1 MSIFSINDN
10 SNYGSILS
18 QSKANKESKENSKIS
33 FANTFLKQN
42 ASKLNEIQNANSQTL
57 ARSEVLS
64 NNNALSNNSNSTN
77 ISNSSNTNLS
87 INNATKT
94 SSPNYDIS
102 SEFKNSIYTLKYKQ
116 ADTSNIVSLAYGYGV
131 DANGY
136 MGSDFNKA
144 AGLPED
150 FKIHKSTLDE
160 IKKAAE
166 NDPVVS
172 STKEYL
178 GVSEYYTN
186 IDMAETIKQYYNLF
200 FNALGQSFPN
210 DKTSF
215 SEADINSMPSGYAI
229 DGFYNGYGAFKHPDA
244 IRNDDIA
251 IKSIADYSN
260 VLISNIYRSQEQLNE
275 ANSIYSDSA
284 GLISGI
290 KPETLGL
297 SLEEIKNVSKGE
309 DWQFNPDM
317 SVYPQ
322 NEYGSYSKEALFMS
336 LIKSQEGRILYSP
349 KTTLN
354 PTIEAYNRAMAKES
368 FSGPAIHLDSI
379 MTGKSDFKSFFRYW
393 AERGIAEGDLYM
405 YENNIPKESAMG
417 NWALDAEIKQALA
430 NGWKAKPST
439 INSYADS
446 IMDRLNNLIG
456 QTRV

>member
-10 SNYGSILS
+10 SNYNSILS

-33 FANTFLKQN
+33 FANAFLKQN

-57 ARSEVLS
+57 ARSEVL
-64 NNNALSNNSNSTN
+64 NSTN
-77 ISNSSNTNLS
+77 TTNTSNNTNFS
-87 INNATKT
+87 ISSKT
-94 SSPNYDIS
+94 SSPNYNIS

-200 FNALGQSFPN
+200 SNALGQSFPN

-215 SEADINSMPSGYAI
+215 SEADINSMPKGYAI
-229 DGFYNGYGAFKHPDA
+229 NG
-244 IRNDDIA
+244 
-251 IKSIADYSN
+251 IKSMDFNDPSNRMNITHLRDFSNSSIA
-260 VLISNIYRSQEQLNE
+260 NIYQTPEQMKE
-275 ANSIYSDSA
+275 AESLYIQSGS
-284 GLISGI
+284 LIDGI
-290 KPETLGL
+290 NGHSFGL

-322 NEYGSYSKEALFMS
+322 NEDGSYSKEALFMS
-336 LIKSQEGRILYSP
+336 FLKSYGSGQPVESP

-354 PTIEAYNRAMAKES
+354 PKVEAYNRAMAKES
-368 FSGPAIHLDSI
+368 FNGDSIALNDI
-379 MTGKSDFKSFFRYW
+379 MTGKVDFASLLKGYAQDGW
-393 AERGIAEGDLYM
+393 
-405 YENNIPKESAMG
+405 
-417 NWALDAEIKQALA
+417 LDAGIYAMEKGVAWQNTSIGYGGAWFDNQFNQAKA
-430 NGWKAKPST
+430 NGWKASSES
-439 INSYADS
+439 INSYV
-446 IMDRLNNLIG
+446 G
-456 QTRV
+456 

>member
-10 SNYGSILS
+10 SNYNSILS
-18 QSKANKESKENSKIS
+18 QAKANKESKENSKIS
-33 FANTFLKQN
+33 FANAFLKQN

-57 ARSEVLS
+57 ARSEVL
-64 NNNALSNNSNSTN
+64 NSTN
-77 ISNSSNTNLS
+77 TTNTSNNTNFS
-87 INNATKT
+87 ISSKT

-116 ADTSNIVSLAYGYGV
+116 VDLSTDTAYGYSV
-131 DANGY
+131 DKDGY

-200 FNALGQSFPN
+200 SNALGQSFPN

-215 SEADINSMPSGYAI
+215 SEADINSMPKGISELSSDKTIGIMPKNYDKLTITNYYNTQEQYNEAEQLGMFGHINIGLQSLNFTPQSMQTQNLDKDTAI
-229 DGFYNGYGAFKHPDA
+229 D
-244 IRNDDIA
+244 
-251 IKSIADYSN
+251 
-260 VLISNIYRSQEQLNE
+260 
-275 ANSIYSDSA
+275 
-284 GLISGI
+284 
-290 KPETLGL
+290 T
-297 SLEEIKNVSKGE
+297 
-309 DWQFNPDM
+309 FNPDM

-322 NEYGSYSKEALFMS
+322 NEDGSYSKEALFMS
-336 LIKSQEGRILYSP
+336 FLKSTGVSPREGSA
-349 KTTLN
+349 TLN
-354 PTIEAYNRAMAKES
+354 PIAKSYAEAMTKES
-368 FSGPAIHLDSI
+368 FDGSLTSLNDI
-379 MTGKSDFKSFFRYW
+379 MTGKVDFASLLKGY
-393 AERGIAEGDLYM
+393 AQEG
-405 YENNIPKESAMG
+405 
-417 NWALDAEIKQALA
+417 WLDADIYAMEKGVAWQNTSIGYGGAWFDREFNQVKA
-430 NGWKAKPST
+430 NGWKASNQS
-439 INSYADS
+439 IDSYVNS

>member
-18 QSKANKESKENSKIS
+18 QAKANKESKENSKIS
-33 FANTFLKQN
+33 FANAFLKQN

-57 ARSEVLS
+57 ARSE
-64 NNNALSNNSNSTN
+64 ALNSTN
-77 ISNSSNTNLS
+77 TTNTSNNTNFS
-87 INNATKT
+87 ISSKT

-116 ADTSNIVSLAYGYGV
+116 VDLSTDTAYGYSV
-131 DANGY
+131 DKNGY

-200 FNALGQSFPN
+200 SNALGQSFPN

-215 SEADINSMPSGYAI
+215 SEADINSMPKGYAI
-229 DGFYNGYGAFKHPDA
+229 NG
-244 IRNDDIA
+244 
-251 IKSIADYSN
+251 IKSMDFNDPSN
-260 VLISNIYRSQEQLNE
+260 RMNITHLRDFSNSSITNIYQTSEQMKE
-275 ANSIYSDSA
+275 AESLYIQSGS
-284 GLISGI
+284 LIDGI
-290 KPETLGL
+290 NGHSFGL

-322 NEYGSYSKEALFMS
+322 NEDGSYSKEALFMS
-336 LIKSQEGRILYSP
+336 FLKSYGSGQPVESP

-354 PTIEAYNRAMAKES
+354 PKVEAYNRAMAKES
-368 FSGPAIHLDSI
+368 FNGDSVALNDI
-379 MTGKSDFKSFFRYW
+379 MTGKVDFASLLKGYAQDGW
-393 AERGIAEGDLYM
+393 
-405 YENNIPKESAMG
+405 
-417 NWALDAEIKQALA
+417 LDADIYAMEKGVAWQNTSIGYGGAWFDNQFNQAKA
-430 NGWKAKPST
+430 NGWKASSES
-439 INSYADS
+439 INSYVGS

>member
-33 FANTFLKQN
+33 FANAFLKQN
-42 ASKLNEIQNANSQTL
+42 ASKLSDIESKNSQTL
-57 ARSEVLS
+57 ARSEILS

-144 AGLPED
+144 AGLPND

-166 NDPVVS
+166 NEPYIADM
-172 STKEYL
+172 KQYF

-200 FNALGQSFPN
+200 SNALGQSFPN

-215 SEADINSMPSGYAI
+215 SEADINSMPSGYGVSGTQWM
-229 DGFYNGYGAFKHPDA
+229 DF
-244 IRNDDIA
+244 NDPSNRMNITHLRDFSNS
-251 IKSIADYSN
+251 SIT
-260 VLISNIYRSQEQLNE
+260 NIYQTPEQAKE
-275 ANSIYSDSA
+275 ANEIWFDSGCMIK
-284 GLISGI
+284 GLSS
-290 KPETLGL
+290 ETLGL

-322 NEYGSYSKEALFMS
+322 NEDGSYSKEALFMS
-336 LIKSQEGRILYSP
+336 FLKSQGGQPIESP

-368 FSGPAIHLDSI
+368 FSTTSVDIGDI
-379 MTGKSDFKSFFRYW
+379 MTGKVDFASLFKYLASKN
-393 AERGIAEGDLYM
+393 GKLEGQLYM

-417 NWALDAEIKQALA
+417 NWALDAEIKQAIA

>member
-10 SNYGSILS
+10 SNYNSILS

-33 FANTFLKQN
+33 FANAFLKQN
-42 ASKLNEIQNANSQTL
+42 ASKLSDIESKNSQTL
-57 ARSEVLS
+57 ARSEIL
-64 NNNALSNNSNSTN
+64 NSTN
-77 ISNSSNTNLS
+77 TTNTSNNTNFS
-87 INNATKT
+87 ISSKT

-116 ADTSNIVSLAYGYGV
+116 ADISNNTAYGYSV
-131 DANGY
+131 DKDGY

-200 FNALGQSFPN
+200 SNALGQSFPN

-215 SEADINSMPSGYAI
+215 SEADINSMPKGYAI
-229 DGFYNGYGAFKHPDA
+229 NG
-244 IRNDDIA
+244 
-251 IKSIADYSN
+251 IKSMDFNDPSN
-260 VLISNIYRSQEQLNE
+260 RMNITHLRDFSNSLISNVYKTPEQAKE
-275 ANSIYSDSA
+275 ADEIWLDSGCMIK
-284 GLISGI
+284 GLSS
-290 KPETLGL
+290 ETLGL

-322 NEYGSYSKEALFMS
+322 NEDGSYSKETLFMS
-336 LIKSQEGRILYSP
+336 FLKSQGGQPVESL

-354 PTIEAYNRAMAKES
+354 PKVEAYNRAMAKES

-393 AERGIAEGDLYM
+393 AERGIEEGDLYM

-417 NWALDAEIKQALA
+417 NWALDAEIKQAIA

-446 IMDRLNNLIG
+446 IMDRLNNLLG

>member
-18 QSKANKESKENSKIS
+18 QSKANKESEENSKIS
-33 FANTFLKQN
+33 FANAFLKQN
-42 ASKLNEIQNANSQTL
+42 ASKLSDIESKNSQTL
-57 ARSEVLS
+57 ARSEILS

-160 IKKAAE
+160 IYNFNEAQYQ
-166 NDPVVS
+166 DI
-172 STKEYL
+172 KEQL
-178 GVSEYYTN
+178 GISRYFTN
-186 IDMAETIKQYYNLF
+186 IDMADTIKQYYNQ
-200 FNALGQSFPN
+200 FNQIVNHTFN
-210 DKTSF
+210 DTNKTSF
-215 SEADINSMPSGYAI
+215 TEADINSMPKGYI
-229 DGFYNGYGAFKHPDA
+229 SVGYKGLDFLDQSNPYNA
-244 IRNDDIA
+244 
-251 IKSIADYSN
+251 
-260 VLISNIYRSQEQLNE
+260 
-275 ANSIYSDSA
+275 
-284 GLISGI
+284 
-290 KPETLGL
+290 LGL
-297 SLEEIKNVSKGE
+297 VNHSNTKVTNVFKTDDEFHEAQAIQMGMMGIDFYPQKLNISTQSLSQGALIEGG
-309 DWQFNPDM
+309 FNPDM

-322 NEYGSYSKEALFMS
+322 NEDGSYSKETLFMS
-336 LIKSQEGRILYSP
+336 FLKSTGVSPREGSA
-349 KTTLN
+349 TLN
-354 PTIEAYNRAMAKES
+354 PIAKSYAEAMAKES
-368 FSGPAIHLDSI
+368 FDGSLTSLDDI
-379 MTGKSDFKSFFRYW
+379 MTGKVDFASLLKGYAQDGW
-393 AERGIAEGDLYM
+393 
-405 YENNIPKESAMG
+405 
-417 NWALDAEIKQALA
+417 LDADIYAMEKGVAWQNTSIGYGGAWFDREFNQAKA
-430 NGWKAKPST
+430 NGWKASNES
-439 INSYADS
+439 INSFVNN

>member
-33 FANTFLKQN
+33 FANAFLKQN
-42 ASKLNEIQNANSQTL
+42 ASKLSDIESKNSQTL
-57 ARSEVLS
+57 ARSEILS

-94 SSPNYDIS
+94 NSPNYDIS

-116 ADTSNIVSLAYGYGV
+116 VDISTSTNTAYGYSV
-131 DANGY
+131 DKDGY

-200 FNALGQSFPN
+200 SNALGQSFPN

-215 SEADINSMPSGYAI
+215 SEADINSMPSGYGVSGTQWM
-229 DGFYNGYGAFKHPDA
+229 DF
-244 IRNDDIA
+244 NDP
-251 IKSIADYSN
+251 SN
-260 VLISNIYRSQEQLNE
+260 RMNITGLKDFSNSLISNIYKTPEQAKE
-275 ANSIYSDSA
+275 ADDLWADSGYMID
-284 GLISGI
+284 GLLP
-290 KPETLGL
+290 KTLGL

-322 NEYGSYSKEALFMS
+322 NEDRSYSKEALFMS
-336 LIKSQEGRILYSP
+336 FLKSQGGQPVESP

-354 PTIEAYNRAMAKES
+354 PKVEAYNRAMAKES
-368 FSGPAIHLDSI
+368 FSTTSVDIGDI
-379 MTGKSDFKSFFRYW
+379 MTGKVDFASLFKYLASKN
-393 AERGIAEGDLYM
+393 GKLEGQLYM

>member
-18 QSKANKESKENSKIS
+18 QAKANKESKENSKIS
-33 FANTFLKQN
+33 FANAFLKQN

-57 ARSEVLS
+57 ARSEVL
-64 NNNALSNNSNSTN
+64 NSTN
-77 ISNSSNTNLS
+77 TTNTSNNTNFS
-87 INNATKT
+87 ISSKT

-116 ADTSNIVSLAYGYGV
+116 VDLSTDTAYGYSV
-131 DANGY
+131 DKDGY

-200 FNALGQSFPN
+200 SNALGQSFPN

-215 SEADINSMPSGYAI
+215 SEADINSMPKGYAI
-229 DGFYNGYGAFKHPDA
+229 NG
-244 IRNDDIA
+244 
-251 IKSIADYSN
+251 IKSMDFNDPSN
-260 VLISNIYRSQEQLNE
+260 RMNITHLRDFSNSSITNIYQTPEQMKE
-275 ANSIYSDSA
+275 AESLYIQSGS
-284 GLISGI
+284 LIDGI
-290 KPETLGL
+290 NGHSFGL

-322 NEYGSYSKEALFMS
+322 NEDGSYSKEALFMS
-336 LIKSQEGRILYSP
+336 FLKSYGSGQPVESSE
-349 KTTLN
+349 TTLN
-354 PTIEAYNRAMAKES
+354 PKVEAYNRAMAKES
-368 FSGPAIHLDSI
+368 FNGDSIALNDI
-379 MTGKSDFKSFFRYW
+379 MTGKVDFASLLKGYAQDGW
-393 AERGIAEGDLYM
+393 
-405 YENNIPKESAMG
+405 
-417 NWALDAEIKQALA
+417 LDADIYAMKKGVAWQNTSIGYGGAWFDNQFNQAKA
-430 NGWKAKPST
+430 NGWKASSES
-439 INSYADS
+439 INSYVGS

>member
-18 QSKANKESKENSKIS
+18 QAKANKESKENSKIS
-33 FANTFLKQN
+33 FANAFLKQN

-57 ARSEVLS
+57 ARSEVL
-64 NNNALSNNSNSTN
+64 NSTN
-77 ISNSSNTNLS
+77 TTNTSNNTNFS
-87 INNATKT
+87 ISSKT

-116 ADTSNIVSLAYGYGV
+116 ADISNTSTNTAYGYSV
-131 DANGY
+131 DKDGY

-186 IDMAETIKQYYNLF
+186 IDMAETIKQYYNQ
-200 FNALGQSFPN
+200 FNQIVNYAFN
-210 DKTSF
+210 DTNKTSF
-215 SEADINSMPSGYAI
+215 TEADINSMPKGYAI
-229 DGFYNGYGAFKHPDA
+229 NG
-244 IRNDDIA
+244 
-251 IKSIADYSN
+251 IKSMDFNDPSN
-260 VLISNIYRSQEQLNE
+260 RMNITHLRDFSNSLISNVYKTPEQAKE
-275 ANSIYSDSA
+275 ADEIWLDSGCMIK
-284 GLISGI
+284 GLSS
-290 KPETLGL
+290 ETLGL

-322 NEYGSYSKEALFMS
+322 NEDGSYSKETLFMS
-336 LIKSQEGRILYSP
+336 FLKSQGGQPVESP

-354 PTIEAYNRAMAKES
+354 PKVEAYNRAMAKES
-368 FSGPAIHLDSI
+368 FSGPAINIDSI

-446 IMDRLNNLIG
+446 IMDRLNNLLG

>member
-10 SNYGSILS
+10 SNYNSILS
-18 QSKANKESKENSKIS
+18 QAKANKESKENSKIS
-33 FANTFLKQN
+33 FANAFLKQN

-57 ARSEVLS
+57 ARSEILS

-116 ADTSNIVSLAYGYGV
+116 VDLSTDTAYGYSV
-131 DANGY
+131 DKDGY

-200 FNALGQSFPN
+200 SNALGQSFPN

-215 SEADINSMPSGYAI
+215 SEADINSMPKGYAI
-229 DGFYNGYGAFKHPDA
+229 NG
-244 IRNDDIA
+244 
-251 IKSIADYSN
+251 IKSMDFNDPSN
-260 VLISNIYRSQEQLNE
+260 RMNITHLRDFSNSLISNVYKTPEQAKE
-275 ANSIYSDSA
+275 ADEIWLDSGCMIK
-284 GLISGI
+284 GLSS
-290 KPETLGL
+290 ETLGL

-322 NEYGSYSKEALFMS
+322 NEDGSYSKETLFMS
-336 LIKSQEGRILYSP
+336 FLKSQGGQPVESL

-354 PTIEAYNRAMAKES
+354 PKVEAYNRAMAKES

-393 AERGIAEGDLYM
+393 AERGIEEGDLYM

-417 NWALDAEIKQALA
+417 NWALDAEIKQAIA

-446 IMDRLNNLIG
+446 IMDRLNNLLG